1 MTVSTTGPSTSG
13 LSGAVQTPA
22 TAGNVSG
29 GGDPERTN
37 PIAYVYLFPI
47 VISALLFTVVPF
59 LITLYYSFT
68 NYGLQNFVEWELI
81 GLDNYREILQG
92 GSEFF
97 PVLGWTFAFMILTT
111 LINVGFGM
119 LLALLLANPNL
130 PERNLYRTL
139 LIIPWALPFILLV
152 QVFAGIF
159 NNQGPVNQILN
170 NIGIASVQWIPN
182 FGDPLFARIA
192 LLFVNLWFTYPFFM
206 TVGIAALAAIPRDL
220 YEVAELDGAGT
231 WVKFRDITWPFL
243 LSAVTPL
250 IITQAAFQFNNAG
263 IIILFTAGLP
273 AGEPG
278 SQWGLTDT
286 LASYAYD
293 IFYSQREYGL
303 AGAYAT
309 VIFIFIAL
317 LLVVTS
323 LTTRSFKE
331 D

>member
-1 MTVSTTGPSTSG
+1 MTISTTGPTTSG
-13 LSGAVQTPA
+13 VSGAIEAPPIGDQP
-22 TAGNVSG
+22 GR
-29 GGDPERTN
+29 GGDQKRN
-37 PIAYVYLFPI
+37 DPIAYVYLFPI
-47 VISALLFTVVPF
+47 VISALLFTIVPF
-59 LITLYYSFT
+59 AITLYYSFT
-68 NYGLQNFVEWELI
+68 NYGLLHFVDYDLV
-81 GLDNYREILQG
+81 GLENYRTILEG

-97 PVLGWTFAFMILTT
+97 PVLGWTFSFMVLTT
-111 LINVGFGM
+111 IINVGFGM
-119 LLALLLANPNL
+119 LLALLLSNPNL

-152 QVFAGIF
+152 QVFTGIF

-170 NIGIASVQWIPN
+170 NVGIDSVQWIPN

-220 YEVAELDGAGT
+220 YEVAELDGAGVWT
-231 WVKFRDITWPFL
+231 KFRDITWPFL

-263 IIILFTAGLP
+263 VIILFTAGLP

-293 IFYSQREYGL
+293 IFYAERDYGL

-309 VIFIFIAL
+309 VIFVFIAL

>member
-1 MTVSTTGPSTSG
+1 MTVTTSGPST
-13 LSGAVQTPA
+13 
-22 TAGNVSG
+22 AGVSG
-29 GGDPERTN
+29 GVAEPVTGPPRRRGRGN
-37 PIAYVYLFPI
+37 RQNQPIAYVYLFPI
-47 VISALLFTVVPF
+47 VVSALLFTVIPF
-59 LITLYYSFT
+59 AITLYYSFT
-68 NYGLQNFVEWELI
+68 NYGLLNFVSYDRI
-81 GLDNYREILQG
+81 GLQNYRDILAAG
-92 GSEFF
+92 GEFY
-97 PVLGWTFAFMILTT
+97 PVLGWTFAFMTLTT

-119 LLALLLANPNL
+119 LLALLLANPKL

-139 LIIPWALPFILLV
+139 LILPWALPFILLV
-152 QVFAGIF
+152 QVFTGIF

-170 NIGIASVQWIPN
+170 NIGLDSVQWIPN

-231 WVKFRDITWPFL
+231 WTKFRDITWPFL
-243 LSAVTPL
+243 LTAVTPL

-263 IIILFTAGLP
+263 VIILFTNGLP
-273 AGEPG
+273 AGAPG
-278 SQWGLTDT
+278 SAWGLTDT

-293 IFYSQREYGL
+293 IFYDQREYGL

-309 VIFIFIAL
+309 VIFVFIAL
-317 LLVVTS
+317 LLVITS